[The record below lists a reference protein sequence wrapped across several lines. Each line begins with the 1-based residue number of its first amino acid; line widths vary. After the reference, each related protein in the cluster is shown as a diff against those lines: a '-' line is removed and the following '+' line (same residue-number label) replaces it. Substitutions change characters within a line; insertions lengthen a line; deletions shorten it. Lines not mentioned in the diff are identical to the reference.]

1 LTADPPIPD
10 VHHVGQRDEDL
21 ALADRHSRSR
31 NRKLERH
38 IALIG
43 FMGAGKSSLGVL
55 VAKELGRAFFDTDTR
70 VQEQTGSSV
79 QELFASGNEAEFRAA
94 EEAAIRELL
103 EGPPAVIALGGG
115 ALQSSRTRRALAA
128 RCFVIHL
135 HVSWAEVSASLAEL
149 SGDRPLLQRPRSQI
163 HELYL
168 ARQKTYRDADVRI
181 HVPRNDPGRAL
192 KHVLYALHRN
202 GAA

>member
-1 LTADPPIPD
+1 MTAEPPIPD
-10 VHHVGQRDEDL
+10 PQRVGQHDEDL
-21 ALADRHSRSR
+21 ALAERHSRSR

-55 VAKELGRAFFDTDTR
+55 LAKELGRAFVDSDTC
-70 VQEQTGSSV
+70 VQETTGRSV
-79 QELFASGNEAEFRAA
+79 QELFAAGDEAEFRAA

-103 EGPPAVIALGGG
+103 DGPPAVIALGGG
-115 ALQSSRTRRALAA
+115 ALQSEGTRRVLTA

-135 HVSWAEVSASLAEL
+135 HVSWAEVRASLADL
-149 SGDRPLLQRPRSQI
+149 SDARPLLQRPQAQI

-181 HVPRNDPGRAL
+181 HVPRNDPSLAL
-192 KHVLYALHRN
+192 KHVLYALRRN
-202 GAA
+202 GTG